1 MKIKA
6 MMHALAASALAAML
20 VPATAAQAGVTYTY
34 TGATFLGAHD
44 PFTMAEN
51 VTGTVTFN
59 TPLGANLSLANVLAD
74 VASFSFT
81 AGPETLTNLTA
92 NPSWTQFQISTD
104 AAGNITGWHI
114 YAGLGGGG
122 DFTLSNNWFGTTG
135 DQVTVGA
142 NFQGDANFDPGEAF
156 ALNHTAATFA
166 PAATA
171 AVPEP
176 ASWALMLG
184 GFGLIGGALRSRRKA
199 EVSFG

>member
-6 MMHALAASALAAML
+6 MTHVLAGCALAVL
-20 VPATAAQAGVTYTY
+20 VPVAAAQAGVTYTY

-44 PFTMAEN
+44 PFTTSDN

-59 TPLGANLSLANVLAD
+59 TPLGANLNLANVLAD
-74 VASFSFT
+74 VSSFSFT

-92 NPSWTQFQISTD
+92 NAAWTQFQISTD
-104 AAGNITGWHI
+104 ASGNITGWHI

-122 DFTLSNNWFGTTG
+122 DFTLTNNWLGSSG

-142 NFQGDANFDPGEAF
+142 YFQGDANFDPSEAF
-156 ALNHTAATFA
+156 ALNHIAATFA

-184 GFGLIGGALRSRRKA
+184 GFGLVGGALRSRRKVPVRFA
-199 EVSFG
+199 